1 MKNNTFGLMENTPDL
16 QPGTENQPSPQLI
29 WLERANDFLETCD
42 RISTGYESG
51 LYWDDVQRALRIAAG
66 LEKWPD

>member
-1 MKNNTFGLMENTPDL
+1 MENPSVQQSPED
-16 QPGTENQPSPQLI
+16 NQPSLQLQ
-29 WLERANDFLETCD
+29 WLENANDFLETCD

-66 LEKWPD
+66 LEKWPE